1 MSNPRHTRPAHAPQT
16 HFQTEDNC
24 LLVGGIPV
32 TRLAQRVGATPFF
45 AYDRSLLTSRV
56 AHLRASLPAAIEL
69 HYSVKA
75 NPMPALVQHM
85 SKNSRSTAVDCSVS
99 STGVPGTIRR
109 SAPSSSAQRC
119 SLDWT

>member
-1 MSNPRHTRPAHAPQT
+1 MMSAPRNTRPVHAPQT
-16 HFQTEDNC
+16 HFQTENNV

-85 SKNSRSTAVDCSVS
+85 AGLVDGFDVASASEMRVALDTPMDAAEVS
-99 STGVPGTIRR
+99 FAG
-109 SAPSSSAQRC
+109 
-119 SLDWT
+119 